1 MKKEEGV
8 RTSLPWAKQASK
20 KIAWRACG
28 AIVDGAQRRTG
39 PNLGG
44 KAALARKGICK
55 ICFKGR
61 TTLLRSLHSDRNNG
75 STPPT
80 HKKEKSWRCAR
91 RHIST
96 VSRHGVGNF
105 LPSGSTLGYP
115 LAASL
120 APGGSSLALFGLQ
133 QSAPKQK
140 CSGLFRRA
148 EFFGLNRRRSHW
160 MHLLFLRGK
169 PANWDHGPG
178 SLVYLPKTKVRAR
191 KWPSGIEKIRL
202 VFSKT

>member
-55 ICFKGR
+55 ICFKWR

-80 HKKEKSWRCAR
+80 HKKKKSWTCAR

-96 VSRHGVGNF
+96 VSRHGVGSRRKYR
-105 LPSGSTLGYP
+105 PVYMCAYVCVVRSARPHGVIWGKCGAP
-115 LAASL
+115 LDLHGRERQISADSAL
-120 APGGSSLALFGLQ
+120 AD
-133 QSAPKQK
+133 KK
-140 CSGLFRRA
+140 TRRA
-148 EFFGLNRRRSHW
+148 
-160 MHLLFLRGK
+160 
-169 PANWDHGPG
+169 
-178 SLVYLPKTKVRAR
+178 
-191 KWPSGIEKIRL
+191 
-202 VFSKT
+202 